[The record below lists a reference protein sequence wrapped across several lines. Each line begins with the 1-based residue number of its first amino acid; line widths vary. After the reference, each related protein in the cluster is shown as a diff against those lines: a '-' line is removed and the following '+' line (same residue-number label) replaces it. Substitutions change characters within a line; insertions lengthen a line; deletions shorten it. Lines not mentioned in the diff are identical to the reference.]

1 MGKKEIEMKLEWDG
15 MSEPEPG
22 QDGNESTHDTIGG
35 YMEWRSVLYKNWGEK
50 NEQEDPW
57 LAEW

>member
-22 QDGNESTHDTIGG
+22 QDGNESTCDTIGG